1 MCTGLVCKLHNWPA
15 DSFKFLMIFGSVLQS
30 NNKAIGVRSNKI
42 WIQRK
47 QAMIWF
53 ALTVYL
59 FFFHAIVAVGSQLPC
74 PSTVSVQIEVMDQN
88 SATNSS
94 SKFLAA
100 EGKSLDRWV
109 LWQHTD
115 TGSNHSSNRCR
126 STHWFTAKNHCFNR
140 CVLVLQAKIKDLGSR
155 VKTIPS
161 EAAHWTL
168 WKPSSSTATS
178 TGSSTPKRLT
188 GSLDSLHS
196 AST

>member
-109 LWQHTD
+109 LFDSILTQVQITVQIVAEVPTD
-115 TGSNHSSNRCR
+115 SQQRTTASIDVFLCSKQR
-126 STHWFTAKNHCFNR
+126 S
-140 CVLVLQAKIKDLGSR
+140 
-155 VKTIPS
+155 KT
-161 EAAHWTL
+161 
-168 WKPSSSTATS
+168 
-178 TGSSTPKRLT
+178 
-188 GSLDSLHS
+188 
-196 AST
+196 